1 MARLRSELQAHSQAD
16 TAQVNRL
23 NALALELRNT
33 VADESAAL
41 FQEALRLSE
50 QLDYCAGA
58 AEAQLGLGF
67 YHRHRGEYDQ
77 AESYSKQ
84 ARAGFA
90 RVGDRQGQTRSLY
103 NLASVFSEQGMYDKS
118 LTANL
123 RGLALAEA
131 QHDRKWMA
139 FLNTRLG
146 ITSTLLGE
154 YSQAQQY
161 LTQGLK
167 YAQESGDLLSVGN
180 AYAGFGDLY
189 RTQGLWAQ
197 AQRSYEAEATISQQ
211 ENNQAGLLFEE
222 INIGEMAERQ
232 KHYVQAFAYAKR
244 SVKRAYDLQ
253 ALGELPRAQLLL
265 SRVFLHT
272 GQPDSALVYAR
283 RSLLASQRSG
293 AKSQSRD
300 ASEVLALAS
309 AKLGRYAD
317 AYRYEQ
323 LFGFYKD
330 SLNSSDLQRRAAVLQ
345 YRAELDKKQAEIRLL
360 TKNTQLI
367 RKQNRAQQWFLIGA
381 LMSLGAVAGLSIVL
395 WRNNGQK
402 RRAYALLKQQQ
413 DELHAAQGQLVQAEK
428 WAFVGELSAGIA
440 HELQNP
446 LNFMKNFA
454 EVSVAMLNED
464 GAKRPTGRLGT
475 SEMEKQIMAGLKQN
489 LQQISQH
496 GQRASS
502 IISDMLAHA
511 RLGTG
516 QRVPTDLNAL
526 AEESLTLAYRGL
538 CADDKTFQ
546 AKLGRDFDP
555 ELGVVEVVPQD
566 MGRVLLNLCTNALYA
581 VRQRQ
586 QQALAEG
593 VSYVPAVTVSTFLNF
608 DLSVE
613 IRVLDNGTGM
623 SDAVKERAFQSFFT
637 TKPFGEGTGLG
648 LSLSHDIVTKGHGGT
663 LTVESREGEGTE
675 FVITLPA

>member
-1 MARLRSELQAHSQAD
+1 MAELRLKLQSYPHAD
-16 TAQVNRL
+16 TGRVNRL
-23 NALALELRNT
+23 NALAMELRNT

-41 FQEALRLSE
+41 FQEALTLAQ
-50 QLDYCAGA
+50 QLNYRAGM

-67 YHRHRGEYDQ
+67 YYRHRGEYDR
-77 AESYSKQ
+77 AETYSEQ

-90 RVGDRQGQTRSLY
+90 QTGNRLGQTRSLY
-103 NLASVFSEQGMYDKS
+103 NLSSTFSEQGMYDKS

-154 YSQAQQY
+154 YSHAQQY
-161 LTQGLK
+161 LSRGLK
-167 YAQESGDLLSVGN
+167 YARESGDLLSVGN
-180 AYAGFGDLY
+180 AHSGFGDLY
-189 RTQGLWAQ
+189 RVQGLWAE
-197 AQRSYEAEATISQQ
+197 AQRSYEAELAISRQT
-211 ENNQAGLLFEE
+211 NNQAGLLFEE

-232 KHYVQAFAYAKR
+232 KHYVQALAYAKR
-244 SVKRAYDLQ
+244 SLMRASSLQ
-253 ALGELPRAQLLL
+253 LLGEMPRAELLL

-272 GQPDSALVYAR
+272 GRPDSALVYAR
-283 RSLLASQRSG
+283 RSLLTSQRSG

-300 ASEVLALAS
+300 ASEVMAQAS

-323 LFGFYKD
+323 LFSAYKD

-345 YRAELDKKQAEIRLL
+345 YRAELAKKQAEIGLL
-360 TKNTQLI
+360 TKNSQLI

-381 LMSLGAVAGLSIVL
+381 LMSLGAVAGLSVVL
-395 WRNNGQK
+395 WRSNGQK

-454 EVSVAMLNED
+454 EVSVAMLSQD
-464 GAKRPTGRLGT
+464 GAKRPAGRLGT
-475 SEMEKQIMAGLKQN
+475 AEREQEIMAGLKQN

-502 IISDMLAHA
+502 IINDMLAHA

-526 AEESLTLAYRGL
+526 AEESLMLAYQGL

-555 ELGVVEVVPQD
+555 GLDVVEVVAQD
-566 MGRVLLNLCTNALYA
+566 MGRTLLNLCTNALYA

-586 QQALAEG
+586 QQALAAG
-593 VSYVPAVTVSTFLNF
+593 VPYVPAVTVSTFQNF

-613 IRVLDNGTGM
+613 IRVRDNGTGM
-623 SDAVKERAFQSFFT
+623 SEAVKERIFHSFFT
-637 TKPFGEGTGLG
+637 TKPIGEGTGLG